1 MSLPETSIR
10 RPVLATMM
18 NVGLI
23 VFGLIGLVRLPVR
36 ELPDVDAPLV
46 NITTIYA
53 GAAAGVIESQVTEP
67 VEEALASIEGIRTLR
82 SESRDQVSN
91 ITVEFDLSRPI
102 DVAAQDVRDRVS
114 RVRGRLPEDI
124 EEPIVAK
131 QDADAQPVMWVA
143 LYSDRFSTL
152 ELTTLAE
159 QQLKDPLQA
168 VKGVSSVI
176 IGGAKRFAIRLWLD
190 SAKMAARGITV
201 LDVERAL
208 RQQNVELPSGR
219 VEGRQRELSI
229 QTRGELK
236 TPEEYDQLVLKQ
248 DGDVFVRLRDVGH
261 AAIGVEDERSVA
273 RYNSNPAI
281 GLGIVKQSKANTIEV
296 AKGIKAELAR
306 LLPQLPDGLQVHVPY
321 DESIFIERSI
331 KEVWENLW
339 MAFLLVILT
348 VYLFLGDFR
357 STLVP
362 ALAIPVSIT
371 ATFGC
376 LYLLGY
382 SINIVTMLALVL
394 AIGEVVDD
402 AIVVVENIYRHVE
415 EGMSPWDA
423 ALSGMK
429 EITFAVI
436 STTVA
441 LIAVFLPMAFQTSVT
456 GRIFV
461 ELAVAVSC
469 SVAIS
474 AFVALTLS
482 PMLAARILKPHVPT
496 PSQRGFKGFFERRM
510 DAMNRRYE
518 RGLRW
523 SLRHPRTLIALT
535 ALSFVVSLFF
545 YSRLEKEFLP
555 TEDKGRL
562 FCIAIAPEGSTSE
575 YTDRM
580 VRKMET
586 IIQATPEVDGY
597 FSAVALARGGVGRAN
612 EGLAFIRLKEDR
624 KRSVQDIVEGP
635 NGLGAKFFHEVEGA
649 IAIPIVPKAI
659 GRGFGQ
665 TFQLVLQHQNL
676 QELDRTATA
685 LTGKLQGSGYLINV
699 RPSFRL
705 DKPEL
710 RLSIDRNRAAAVG
723 VSIQDISRTLQILFG
738 GLDLSRL
745 NLQGKEYD
753 VIVQLERNSRL
764 TPGDLE
770 SVYVRSAAGQL
781 VQLSSLVKFEVHGGP
796 GVISHHNRF
805 RSATIEATPIGAT
818 LGTAMER
825 TTELLKTE
833 LPAGFRYEWAG
844 EARDLQTAGKET
856 VFVLLLALAIIYMVL
871 ASQFESLIHPFTVML
886 TLPLAAAGALGLLW
900 LLAQVNT
907 LGTMMY
913 GWAHYAPN
921 APPMAHWL
929 SAIFP
934 RIPAMGINL
943 YSQIGMILL
952 LALVTKNGI
961 LLVDFANQQV
971 AEGKTPVEA
980 IQAAGRIRLRPILM
994 TAVSTVAGTLP
1005 IVLGFGEGAE
1015 SRRPLGITT
1024 LGGMALSTFLTL
1036 FVIPVVYLL
1045 FSRAQDG
1052 WQRRTHALLHG
1063 GHPHA
1068 GNGSGRPWWRRI
1080 WHPTPEEAGVRNGG
1094 NGGGHGS

>member
-23 VFGLIGLVRLPVR
+23 VFGLIGLYRLPVR
-36 ELPDVDAPLV
+36 ELPDVDAPIV
-46 NITTIYA
+46 NVTTVYA
-53 GAAAGVIESQVTEP
+53 GANASVIETQITEP
-67 VEEALASIEGIRTLR
+67 IEEALASLEGIRTLT
-82 SESRDQVSN
+82 SESRDQVSS
-91 ITVEFDLSRPI
+91 ITVEFDLSRDI

-114 RVRGRLPEDI
+114 RVRGRLAEDI
-124 EEPIVAK
+124 DEPIVAK

-201 LDVERAL
+201 LDVEQAL

-219 VEGRQRELSI
+219 VENWQRELAI
-229 QTRGELK
+229 ETRGELK
-236 TPEEYDQLVLKQ
+236 TPEEYDNLVLKQ
-248 DGDVFVRLRDVGH
+248 EGDRLVRLRDVGH
-261 AAIGVEDERSVA
+261 AAVGVEDERSVA
-273 RYNSNPAI
+273 RYNSQPAI
-281 GLGIVKQSKANTIEV
+281 GLGIVKQSKANTIQV

-306 LLPQLPDGLQVHVPY
+306 LTPQLPGGIQVHIPY
-321 DESIFIERSI
+321 DESVYIERSI
-331 KEVWENLW
+331 NEVWDNLW
-339 MAFLLVILT
+339 MAFLLVIAT

-362 ALAIPVSIT
+362 ALAIPISIV

-382 SINIVTMLALVL
+382 SINIVTMLAMVL

-402 AIVVVENIYRHVE
+402 AIIVVENIYRHIE
-415 EGMSPWDA
+415 EGMSRLEA
-423 ALSGMK
+423 SLKGMK
-429 EITFAVI
+429 EITFVVI

-482 PMLAARILKPHVPT
+482 PMIASRILKPHVPT
-496 PSQRGFKGFFERRM
+496 TARHGLLGFWERRL
-510 DAMNRRYE
+510 DAMNRRYA

-523 SLRHPRTLIALT
+523 SLRHPALMITLTVASFG
-535 ALSFVVSLFF
+535 LSLWF
-545 YSRLEKEFLP
+545 YAHLENEFLP

-562 FCIAIAPEGSTSE
+562 FCIVITPEGSTSE

-580 VRKMET
+580 VRKMEG
-586 IIQATPEVDGY
+586 IIRDTPDVEGY

-612 EGLAFIRLKEDR
+612 EGLAFIRLKER
-624 KRSVQDIVEGP
+624 RTRSVQDLVEGP
-635 NGLGAKFFHEVEGA
+635 HGMGSTFFNEIEGA

-665 TFQLVLQHQNL
+665 TFQLVVQHQQL
-676 QELDRTATA
+676 EQLDQYATT
-685 LTGKLQGSGYLINV
+685 LTGRLQGSGYLINI

-705 DKPEL
+705 DKPQL
-710 RLSIDRNRAAAVG
+710 QLHIDRNRAARLG
-723 VSIQDISRTLQILFG
+723 VSIEDISRTLQILFG
-738 GLDLSRL
+738 GLDVSRL
-745 NLQGKEYD
+745 NLSGKEYD
-753 VIVQLERNSRL
+753 VIAQLERTARL
-764 TPGDLE
+764 TPTDLDAI
-770 SVYVRSAAGQL
+770 YVRGTSGQL
-781 VQLSSLVKFEVHGGP
+781 IQLSGLVSHDVAGGP
-796 GVISHHNRF
+796 SAINHYNRF
-805 RSATIEATPIGAT
+805 RSATIEATPFGVT
-818 LGTAMER
+818 LGTAMARVEA
-825 TTELLKTE
+825 LLKE
-833 LPAGFRYEWAG
+833 DLPPGFRYEWAG

-886 TLPLAAAGALGLLW
+886 TLPLAATGALGLLW
-900 LLAQVNT
+900 VLAHVNQ
-907 LGTMMY
+907 LGVMLY
-913 GWAHYAPN
+913 GWAHYSPN
-921 APPMAHWL
+921 PPAFAAWL
-929 SAIFP
+929 SAIVP
-934 RIPAMGINL
+934 RLPSMGINL

-952 LALVTKNGI
+952 LGLVTKNGI
-961 LLVDFANQQV
+961 LLVEFANQRV
-971 AEGKTPVEA
+971 AEGQSARDAME
-980 IQAAGRIRLRPILM
+980 AAGRIRLRPILM
-994 TAVSTVAGTLP
+994 TAVATVAGTLP
-1005 IVLGFGEGAE
+1005 IVLGMGEGAE
-1015 SRRPLGITT
+1015 SRRVLGITT
-1024 LGGMALSTFLTL
+1024 MGGMAVSTFLTL
-1036 FVIPVVYLL
+1036 FVIPVVYVLL
-1045 FSRAQDG
+1045 SRLQTG
-1052 WQRRTHALLHG
+1052 WSDRTRAVVS
-1063 GHPHA
+1063 
-1068 GNGSGRPWWRRI
+1068 GS
-1080 WHPTPEEAGVRNGG
+1080 GG
-1094 NGGGHGS
+1094 NGALRAWWQRLRHPNAARAGTDGNRGA

>member
-1 MSLPETSIR
+1 MALPETCIR

-23 VFGLIGLVRLPVR
+23 VFGLIGLARLPVR
-36 ELPDVDAPLV
+36 ELPDVDAPIV
-46 NITTIYA
+46 NVTTVYP
-53 GAAAGVIESQVTEP
+53 GAAAAVIESQVTEP
-67 VEEALASIEGIRTLR
+67 LEEAMASIEGIRTLS

-91 ITVEFDLSRPI
+91 ITVEFDLSRAI
-102 DVAAQDVRDRVS
+102 DVAAQDVRDRVA
-114 RVRGRLPEDI
+114 RIRGRLPEDI

-190 SAKMAARGITV
+190 SAKMAAHGVTV
-201 LDVERAL
+201 LDVQRAL
-208 RQQNVELPSGR
+208 QQQNVELPSGR
-219 VEGRQRELSI
+219 VEGWQRELAI

-236 TPEEYDQLVLKQ
+236 TPEEYDQLVVKQ
-248 DGDVFVRLRDVGH
+248 VGETSVRLRDIGH
-261 AAIGVEDERSVA
+261 AAVGVEDERSAA
-273 RYNSNPAI
+273 RYNSRPAI
-281 GLGIVKQSKANTIEV
+281 GLGIVKQSKANTIAV
-296 AKGIKAELAR
+296 AHGIKAELAR
-306 LLPQLPDGLQVHVPY
+306 LTPQLPAGTEVHVPY
-321 DESIFIERSI
+321 DESVFIERSI
-331 KEVWENLW
+331 REVWDNLW

-348 VYLFLGDFR
+348 IYVFLSDVR

-362 ALAIPVSIT
+362 ALAIPISIM

-394 AIGEVVDD
+394 AIGVVVDD
-402 AIVVVENIYRHVE
+402 AIVVVENVYRHVE
-415 EGMSPWDA
+415 EGMAPWDA
-423 ALSGMK
+423 ALVGIK
-429 EITFAVI
+429 EVTFAII
-436 STTVA
+436 STTAA
-441 LIAVFLPMAFQTSVT
+441 LVAVFLPMAFQTSVT

-469 SVAIS
+469 AVAIS

-482 PMLAARILKPHVPT
+482 PMVASRILKPHVPVAGR
-496 PSQRGFKGFFERRM
+496 RGGLGFFERRIQ
-510 DAMNRRYE
+510 AMNRRYA
-518 RGLRW
+518 RGLNW
-523 SLRHPRTLIALT
+523 SLRHPGIMIGLAAATFG
-535 ALSFVVSLFF
+535 LSLLF
-545 YSRLEKEFLP
+545 YSQLEKEFLP

-562 FCIAIAPEGSTSE
+562 FCIVLTPEGSTSE

-580 VRKMET
+580 VRKMEGF
-586 IIQATPEVDGY
+586 IRALPEVDGY

-612 EGLAFIRLKEDR
+612 EGLAFIRLKDQR
-624 KRSVQDIVEGP
+624 NRSVQDMVEGP
-635 NGLGAKFFHEVEGA
+635 QGLGAKFFREIEGA

-676 QELDRTATA
+676 EELDRTATA
-685 LTGKLQGSGYLINV
+685 LAGTLQGAGYLINV

-710 RLSIDRNRAAAVG
+710 RLHIDRNRAAAVG
-723 VSIQDISRTLQILFG
+723 VSIEEVSRTLQILFG

-745 NLQGKEYD
+745 NLEGKEYD
-753 VIVQLERNSRL
+753 VIVQLERAARL
-764 TPGDLE
+764 VPRSLE
-770 SVYVRSAAGQL
+770 TAYVRSASGQL
-781 VQLSSLVKFEVHGGP
+781 IQLSSVVSYDVHGGP
-796 GVISHHNRF
+796 GAINHYNRF
-805 RSATIEATPIGAT
+805 RSATIEATPLGVT
-818 LGTAMER
+818 LGTAMQR
-825 TTELLKTE
+825 TTALLRRE
-833 LPAGFRYEWAG
+833 LPPDFRYAWAG
-844 EARDLQTAGKET
+844 EARDLQAAGKET

-886 TLPLAAAGALGLLW
+886 TLPLAATGAMGLLW
-900 LLAQVNT
+900 VLAQVNS

-921 APPMAHWL
+921 PPAVAHWL
-929 SAIFP
+929 SLLIP
-934 RIPAMGINL
+934 RIPAMGVNL

-952 LALVTKNGI
+952 LGLVTKNGI
-961 LLVDFANQQV
+961 LLVDFANQQM
-971 AEGKTPVEA
+971 AQGKDPVEA
-980 IQAAGRIRLRPILM
+980 MQAAGRIRLRPILM

-1005 IVLGFGEGAE
+1005 IVLGIGEAAE
-1015 SRRPLGITT
+1015 SRRSLGITT
-1024 LGGMALSTFLTL
+1024 FGGMAVSTFLTL
-1036 FVIPVVYLL
+1036 FVIPVVYVF
-1045 FSRAQDG
+1045 FSRLQLGWKHRARPLAGGPGQRAG
-1052 WQRRTHALLHG
+1052 TPWWQRLWRP
-1063 GHPHA
+1063 HPA
-1068 GNGSGRPWWRRI
+1068 TSSSD
-1080 WHPTPEEAGVRNGG
+1080 GG
-1094 NGGGHGS
+1094 NGA

>member
-1 MSLPETSIR
+1 MSLSETSIR

-23 VFGLIGLVRLPVR
+23 VFGLIGLSRLPVR

-46 NITTIYA
+46 NVMTVYT
-53 GAAAGVIESQVTEP
+53 GASAAVIESQITEP
-67 VEEALASIEGIRTLR
+67 IEEALASIEGIRTLT
-82 SESRDQVSN
+82 SESRDQVSS
-91 ITVEFDLSRPI
+91 ITVEFDLSRAI
-102 DVAAQDVRDRVS
+102 DLAAQDVRDRVA

-143 LYSDRFSTL
+143 LYSDRHSTL

-159 QQLKDPLQA
+159 QQLKDRLQA

-190 SAKMAARGITV
+190 SAKMAARGLTV
-201 LDVERAL
+201 IDVQQAL
-208 RQQNVELPSGR
+208 RRQNVELPSGR
-219 VEGRQRELSI
+219 VENWQRELAI
-229 QTRGELK
+229 ETRGELK
-236 TPEEYDQLVLKQ
+236 TPEEYNNLVLKQ
-248 DGDVFVRLRDVGH
+248 SGETFVRLRDVGY
-261 AAIGVEDERSVA
+261 AAVGVEDERSVA
-273 RYNSNPAI
+273 RYNSRPAI

-306 LLPQLPDGLQVHVPY
+306 LKPQLPGGIEVHVPY
-321 DESIFIERSI
+321 DESVYIERSI
-331 KEVWENLW
+331 SEVWENLW
-339 MAFLLVILT
+339 MAFLLVIIT
-348 VYLFLGDFR
+348 VYIFLGDFR

-362 ALAIPVSIT
+362 ALAIPISVV

-415 EGMSPWDA
+415 EGMSPWEA
-423 ALSGMK
+423 ALTGMK

-482 PMLAARILKPHVPT
+482 PMLAARLLKRHAPGPAQH
-496 PSQRGFKGFFERRM
+496 GWLGFFERRLQ
-510 DAMNRRYE
+510 AMNRRYE
-518 RGLRW
+518 RGLDW
-523 SLRHPRTLIALT
+523 SLRHPVIMIGLT
-535 ALSFVVSLFF
+535 VVSFGLSLVF
-545 YSRLEKEFLP
+545 YSQLEKEFLP

-562 FCIAIAPEGSTSE
+562 FCIAITPEGATSE

-580 VRKMET
+580 VKKMEE
-586 IIQATPEVDGY
+586 IIRATPEVDGY

-612 EGLAFIRLKEDR
+612 EGLAFIRLNEQR
-624 KRSVQDIVEGP
+624 ERSVQDLVDGP
-635 NGLGAKFFHEVEGA
+635 QGLGARFFTEVEGA

-665 TFQLVLQHQNL
+665 TFQLALQHQDL
-676 QELDRTATA
+676 KELDQYATA
-685 LTGKLQGSGYLINV
+685 LTGKLQSSGYLINT

-705 DKPEL
+705 DKPQL
-710 RLSIDRNRAAAVG
+710 RLHIDRNRAAALG
-723 VSIQDISRTLQILFG
+723 ISIEEISRTLQILFG

-753 VIVQLERNSRL
+753 VIVQLERAARL
-764 TPGDLE
+764 TPADLDV
-770 SVYVRSAAGQL
+770 VYVRSATGQL
-781 VQLSSLVKFEVHGGP
+781 IQLSSLVAYEVGGGP
-796 GVISHHNRF
+796 GVINHYNRS
-805 RSATIEATPIGAT
+805 RSATIEATPLGVT

-825 TTELLKTE
+825 TEALLKAD
-833 LPAGFRYEWAG
+833 LPPEFRYEWAG
-844 EARDLQTAGKET
+844 EAKDLQTAGKET
-856 VFVLLLALAIIYMVL
+856 VFVLLLALAVIYMVL

-900 LLAQVNT
+900 VLAQVNT

-921 APPMAHWL
+921 PPAAAHWL
-929 SAIFP
+929 SMLIP

-961 LLVDFANQQV
+961 LLVDFANQQM
-971 AEGKTPVEA
+971 AEGKNPREA
-980 IQAAGRIRLRPILM
+980 MQAAGRIRLRPILM
-994 TAVSTVAGTLP
+994 TAVATVAGTLP
-1005 IVLGFGEGAE
+1005 IALGFGEGAE

-1024 LGGMALSTFLTL
+1024 LGGMAVSTFLTL
-1036 FVIPVVYLL
+1036 FVIPVVYVLL
-1045 FSRAQDG
+1045 SRVQTG
-1052 WQRRTHALLHG
+1052 WKQRMRDLLH
-1063 GHPHA
+1063 
-1068 GNGSGRPWWRRI
+1068 RPERATI
-1080 WHPTPEEAGVRNGG
+1080 ESDPGG
-1094 NGGGHGS
+1094 NGA